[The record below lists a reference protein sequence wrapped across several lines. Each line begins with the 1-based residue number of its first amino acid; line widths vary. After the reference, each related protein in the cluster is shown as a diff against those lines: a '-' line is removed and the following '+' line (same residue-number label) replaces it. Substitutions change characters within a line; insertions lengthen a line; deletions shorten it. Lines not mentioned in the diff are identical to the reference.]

1 MNTTRLARAGALAMT
16 VAGVTTTAITIS
28 MSITAPPLF
37 AQASAGASVRRV
49 APMLIRNGTVIT
61 ITNGTQAD
69 TDVLVEN
76 GRITRIGRGITA
88 PAGAEVYDATGKFV
102 MPGII
107 DPHSHG
113 MSDATNESSLS
124 VTSMVRMQD
133 VVNSSQVNGYRSL
146 AGGVTMINLLHGSAN
161 TIGGQSITLKLKLDR
176 PLREII
182 PPTAKPG
189 IKFAL
194 GENVT
199 RKSGNAP
206 PGQQRRYPFTRM
218 GQEEIIRDAL
228 MRARAYKQTWD
239 DYAAATSKKPAPAG
253 LVVPRRDLELEPLV
267 EVLEGKRIV
276 HAHGY
281 RSDEHHMLLELA
293 KEFGFTVGTLQHALE
308 AYKIAPEIAESKA
321 GVSIFADSWSYKLE
335 AYDAIPYNGVITL
348 RAGVLTSINSD
359 SDERIRRLN
368 IDAAKL
374 VRYGLTEEEALRTIT
389 INGAMQLGLG
399 DRTGSLEVGKDAD
412 ISIWNAHP
420 FSVYARVERT
430 IVDGET
436 FFDRQQDMTRRQTL
450 AAERAELEKA
460 EPNVAPAARSPGGPA
475 RPAAPSGGNH

>member
-1 MNTTRLARAGALAMT
+1 MTPMRFARRGAFALALTGATASVSVAVQPLGAQQAGAA
-16 VAGVTTTAITIS
+16 A
-28 MSITAPPLF
+28 AP
-37 AQASAGASVRRV
+37 RRV

-61 ITNGTQAD
+61 VTNGTQAN

-76 GRITRIGRGITA
+76 GRISRIGRGLTA

-113 MSDATNESSLS
+113 MSDATNEGSLS

-133 VVNSSQVNGYRSL
+133 VVNAGQVNGYRSL

-161 TIGGQSITLKLKLDR
+161 TIGGQSVTLKLKLGR
-176 PLREII
+176 PVSEMM

-199 RKSGNAP
+199 RKSSTVQ

-218 GQEEIIRDAL
+218 GQEEILRDAFV
-228 MRARAYKQTWD
+228 RARAYKQAWD
-239 DYAAATSKKPAPAG
+239 DYRVAAAKKPATPGVIA
-253 LVVPRRDLELEPLV
+253 PRRDLELEPLV

-308 AYKIAPEIAESKA
+308 AYKIAPEIAEAKA

-335 AYDAIPYNGVITL
+335 AYDAIPYNGVITM

-368 IDAAKL
+368 VDAAKL
-374 VRYGLTEEEALRTIT
+374 MRYGLTEDEAFRTIT

-399 DRTGSLEVGKDAD
+399 DRTGSLEAGKDAD

-436 FFDRQQDMTRRQTL
+436 FFDRQLDMTRRQAL
-450 AAERAELEKA
+450 AAERADLEKA
-460 EPNVAPAARSPGGPA
+460 EPNTAPPTRGPGGPP
-475 RPAAPSGGNH
+475 RPAAPSGGSH

>member
-1 MNTTRLARAGALAMT
+1 
-16 VAGVTTTAITIS
+16 
-28 MSITAPPLF
+28 
-37 AQASAGASVRRV
+37 
-49 APMLIRNGTVIT
+49 
-61 ITNGTQAD
+61 
-69 TDVLVEN
+69 
-76 GRITRIGRGITA
+76 
-88 PAGAEVYDATGKFV
+88 
-102 MPGII
+102 
-107 DPHSHG
+107 
-113 MSDATNESSLS
+113 
-124 VTSMVRMQD
+124 
-133 VVNSSQVNGYRSL
+133 VNGYRSL
-146 AGGVTMINLLHGSAN
+146 AGGVTMILLLHGSAN
-161 TIGGQSITLKLKLDR
+161 TIGGQSVTLKLKMGR
-176 PLREII
+176 PVQDVI

-199 RKSGNAP
+199 RKSSNVP

-218 GQEEIIRDAL
+218 GQEEIIRDAFV
-228 MRARAYKQTWD
+228 RARAYKQSWD
-239 DYAAATSKKPAPAG
+239 DYRTASSRKPVPAG
-253 LVVPRRDLELEPLV
+253 LVAPRRDLELEPLV
-267 EVLEGKRIV
+267 EVLEGKRLV

-281 RSDEHHMLLELA
+281 RSDEHHMLLELS

-308 AYKIAPEIAESKA
+308 AYKIAPEILDAKA

-348 RAGVLTSINSD
+348 KAGVLTSVNSD

-368 IDAAKL
+368 VDAAKL
-374 VRYGLTEEEALRTIT
+374 MRYGLTEDEAFRTIT

-412 ISIWNAHP
+412 IGIWNAHP

-430 IVDGET
+430 IIDGET

-450 AAERAELEKA
+450 AAERADLEKA
-460 EPNVAPAARSPGGPA
+460 EPNVAPAARGPGGPA

>member
-1 MNTTRLARAGALAMT
+1 MTTTKLGRPGVLALALAGAVAVLGVAARPLA
-16 VAGVTTTAITIS
+16 
-28 MSITAPPLF
+28 
-37 AQASAGASVRRV
+37 AQQAGATAAPRRGV
-49 APMLIRNGTVIT
+49 AMLIRNGTVIT
-61 ITNGTQAD
+61 VTNGTMAN
-69 TDVLVEN
+69 TDVLLEN
-76 GRITRIGRGITA
+76 GRISRIGRGLTA

-133 VVNSSQVNGYRSL
+133 VVNPVQVNGYRSL

-161 TIGGQSITLKLKLDR
+161 TIGGQSVTLKLKLGR
-176 PLREII
+176 PVPELI

-199 RKSGNAP
+199 RKSSP
-206 PGQQRRYPFTRM
+206 VLPGQQRRYPFTRM

-228 MRARAYKQTWD
+228 VRARAYKQAWD
-239 DYAAATSKKPAPAG
+239 DYMVAAARKPVAAG
-253 LVVPRRDLELEPLV
+253 LVAPRRDLELEPLV

-335 AYDAIPYNGVITL
+335 AYDAIPYNGIITM

-368 IDAAKL
+368 VDAAKL
-374 VRYGLTEEEALRTIT
+374 VRYGMTEDEALRTIT

-436 FFDRQQDMTRRQTL
+436 FFDRQQDQTRRQAA

-460 EPNVAPAARSPGGPA
+460 EPNTAPAVRGQGGPA
-475 RPAAPSGGNH
+475 RPGAPSGGSH

>member
-1 MNTTRLARAGALAMT
+1 MSSMRCTRAGALAFALLGATTAT
-16 VAGVTTTAITIS
+16 VATAIPLDAQ
-28 MSITAPPLF
+28 TA
-37 AQASAGASVRRV
+37 ATARRV

-61 ITNGTQAD
+61 VTNGTQAN

-76 GRITRIGRGITA
+76 GRITRIGKGLTA
-88 PAGAEVYDATGKFV
+88 PAGADVYDATGKFV

-124 VTSMVRMQD
+124 VTSMVRMDD
-133 VVNSSQVNGYRSL
+133 VINSSQVNGYRSL

-161 TIGGQSITLKLKLDR
+161 TIGGQSVTLKLKLNR
-176 PLREII
+176 SVREVI

-199 RKSGNAP
+199 RKSSNVP

-218 GQEEIIRDAL
+218 GQEEIIRDAF
-228 MRARAYKQTWD
+228 MRARAYRQSWD
-239 DYAAATSKKPAPAG
+239 DFRAASSRKPAPAG
-253 LVVPRRDLELEPLV
+253 LIAPRRDLELEPLV

-281 RSDEHHMLLELA
+281 RSDEHHMLLELS

-308 AYKIAPEIAESKA
+308 AYKIAPEILEAKA

-348 RAGVLTSINSD
+348 KAGVLTSINSD

-368 IDAAKL
+368 VDAAKL
-374 VRYGLTEEEALRTIT
+374 MRYGLTEEEAFRTIT

-399 DRTGSLEVGKDAD
+399 DRTGSLEAGKDAD

-436 FFDRQQDMTRRQTL
+436 FFDRQQDMNRRQTL
-450 AAERAELEKA
+450 AAERVELEKA
-460 EPNVAPAARSPGGPA
+460 EPNVAPAVRGPGGPA

>member
-1 MNTTRLARAGALAMT
+1 MTPTRFTRARALGVAL
-16 VAGVTTTAITIS
+16 AGVTTAALLAPASLTAQNTS
-28 MSITAPPLF
+28 A
-37 AQASAGASVRRV
+37 ASRRV

-61 ITNGTQAD
+61 VTNGTLAN

-76 GRITRIGRGITA
+76 GRISRIGKGLTA

-161 TIGGQSITLKLKLDR
+161 TIGGQSVTLKLKLDR
-176 PLREII
+176 PVQEMI

-199 RKSGNAP
+199 RKSGNVPA
-206 PGQQRRYPFTRM
+206 GQERRYPFTRM

-228 MRARAYKQTWD
+228 VRARAYKQSWD
-239 DYAAATSKKPAPAG
+239 DYRAASSRKPAPVA
-253 LVVPRRDLELEPLV
+253 LVAPRRDLELEPLV
-267 EVLEGKRIV
+267 EVLEGKRLV

-293 KEFGFTVGTLQHALE
+293 KEFGFTIGTLQHALE
-308 AYKIAPEIAESKA
+308 AYKIAPEILEAKA

-335 AYDAIPYNGVITL
+335 AYDAIPYNGIITVK
-348 RAGVLTSINSD
+348 AGVLTSINSD

-368 IDAAKL
+368 VDAAKL
-374 VRYGLTEEEALRTIT
+374 VRYGLTEDEAFRTIT
-389 INGAMQLGLG
+389 LNGAIQLGLG

-412 ISIWNAHP
+412 IGIWNAHP

-436 FFDRQQDMTRRQTL
+436 FFDRQQDATRRQAL

-460 EPNVAPAARSPGGPA
+460 EPNVAPATRGPGGPG

>member
-1 MNTTRLARAGALAMT
+1 MTTPTRFVRVGALAL
-16 VAGVTTTAITIS
+16 A
-28 MSITAPPLF
+28 L
-37 AQASAGASVRRV
+37 AGASSALSAQGAAPAPARRV

-61 ITNGTQAD
+61 VTNGTLQN

-76 GRITRIGRGITA
+76 GRISRIGRDLAA

-113 MSDATNESSLS
+113 MSDATNEGSLS

-133 VVNSSQVNGYRSL
+133 VVNPSQVNGYRSL

-161 TIGGQSITLKLKLDR
+161 TIGGQSVTLKLKVGR
-176 PLREII
+176 SVQEMI

-199 RKSGNAP
+199 RKSSNAQ

-218 GQEEIIRDAL
+218 GQEEIIRDAFV
-228 MRARAYKQTWD
+228 RARAYKQAWD
-239 DYAAATSKKPAPAG
+239 DYRAAMARRPAPTT
-253 LVVPRRDLELEPLV
+253 LVPPRRDLELEPLV
-267 EVLEGKRIV
+267 EVLEGKRLV

-308 AYKIAPEIAESKA
+308 AYKIAPEIREANA
-321 GVSIFADSWSYKLE
+321 GVSIFADSWSYKIE
-335 AYDAIPYNGVITL
+335 AYDAIPYNGIVTV
-348 RAGVLTSINSD
+348 RNGVLTTINSD

-368 IDAAKL
+368 VDAAKL
-374 VRYGLTEEEALRTIT
+374 VRYGLTEDEAFRTIT
-389 INGAMQLGLG
+389 INGAIQLGLG
-399 DRTGSLEVGKDAD
+399 DRTGSLEAGKDAD

-430 IVDGET
+430 IIDGET
-436 FFDRQQDMTRRQTL
+436 FFDRQQDAARRQAL
-450 AAERAELEKA
+450 AAERAELERA
-460 EPNVAPAARSPGGPA
+460 EPNTVPAGRGQGGPQ
-475 RPAAPSGGNH
+475 RPGAPNGGDR

>member
-1 MNTTRLARAGALAMT
+1 MIFTRHTRAGALAC
-16 VAGVTTTAITIS
+16 ALLGLSTTALI
-28 MSITAPPLF
+28 AAHPLA
-37 AQASAGASVRRV
+37 AQSSTASATRRV

-61 ITNGTQAD
+61 VTNGTQAN

-76 GRITRIGRGITA
+76 GRIARIGKGLTA

-124 VTSMVRMQD
+124 VTSMVRMSD
-133 VVNSSQVNGYRSL
+133 VINSSQVNGYRSL
-146 AGGVTMINLLHGSAN
+146 AGGVTMILLLHGSAN
-161 TIGGQSITLKLKLDR
+161 TIGGQSVTLKLKMGR
-176 PLREII
+176 PVQDVI
-182 PPTAKPG
+182 PPTARPG

-199 RKSGNAP
+199 RKSSNVP

-218 GQEEIIRDAL
+218 GQEEIIRDAFV
-228 MRARAYKQTWD
+228 RARAYKQSWD
-239 DYAAATSKKPAPAG
+239 DYRTASSRKPVPAG
-253 LVVPRRDLELEPLV
+253 LIAPRRDLELEPLV
-267 EVLEGKRIV
+267 EVLEGKRLV

-281 RSDEHHMLLELA
+281 RSDEHHMLLELS

-308 AYKIAPEIAESKA
+308 AYKIAPEILDAKA

-348 RAGVLTSINSD
+348 KAGVLTTINSD

-374 VRYGLTEEEALRTIT
+374 MRYGLTEDEAFRTIT
-389 INGAMQLGLG
+389 INGATQLGLS

-412 ISIWNAHP
+412 IGIWNAHP

-430 IVDGET
+430 IIDGET
-436 FFDRQQDMTRRQTL
+436 FFDRQQDMSRRQTL

-460 EPNVAPAARSPGGPA
+460 EPNVVPATRGPGGPA
-475 RPAAPSGGNH
+475 RPATPSGGNH

>member
-1 MNTTRLARAGALAMT
+1 MTTTRLARTGALALAMAALPACLAAQGSA
-16 VAGVTTTAITIS
+16 VA
-28 MSITAPPLF
+28 P
-37 AQASAGASVRRV
+37 RRV

-61 ITNGTQAD
+61 VTNGTQAN

-76 GRITRIGRGITA
+76 GRITKIGRGLAA

-113 MSDATNESSLS
+113 MSDATNEGSLS
-124 VTSMVRMQD
+124 VTSMVRMTD
-133 VVNSSQVNGYRSL
+133 VVNPVQVNGYRSL

-161 TIGGQSITLKLKLDR
+161 TIGGQSVTLKLKLGR
-176 PLREII
+176 PVAEMI

-199 RKSGNAP
+199 RKSSNVP
-206 PGQQRRYPFTRM
+206 PGQARRYPFTRM
-218 GQEEIIRDAL
+218 GQEEVIRDAFV
-228 MRARAYKQTWD
+228 RARAYKQAWD
-239 DYAAATSKKPAPAG
+239 DYKAAAAKKPMPAG
-253 LVVPRRDLELEPLV
+253 LVPPRRDLELEPLV
-267 EVLEGKRIV
+267 EVLEGKRVV

-308 AYKIAPEIAESKA
+308 AYKIAPEIADAKA

-335 AYDAIPYNGVITL
+335 AYDAIPYNGIVTMK
-348 RAGVLTSINSD
+348 AGVLTTINSD

-368 IDAAKL
+368 VDAAKL
-374 VRYGLTEEEALRTIT
+374 VRYGLTEDEALRTIT
-389 INGAMQLGLG
+389 INGAIQLGLG

-430 IVDGET
+430 IIDGET
-436 FFDRQQDMTRRQTL
+436 FFDRQQDLARRQAL

-460 EPNVAPAARSPGGPA
+460 EPNTAPTPRGPA
-475 RPAAPSGGNH
+475 RAGTQNGGTR

>member
-1 MNTTRLARAGALAMT
+1 MTTHRLARAGALAMM
-16 VAGVTTTAITIS
+16 VA
-28 MSITAPPLF
+28 
-37 AQASAGASVRRV
+37 AGAGSLVAQDAAAARRV

-61 ITNGTQAD
+61 VTNGTLAN

-76 GRITRIGRGITA
+76 GRISRIGQGLSA

-133 VVNSSQVNGYRSL
+133 VINPVQVNGYRSL
-146 AGGVTMINLLHGSAN
+146 ANGVTMILLLHGSAN
-161 TIGGQSITLKLKLDR
+161 TIGGQSATLKLKVGR
-176 PLREII
+176 PVSELV

-199 RKSGNAP
+199 RKSSTVP
-206 PGQQRRYPFTRM
+206 PGQARRYPFTRM
-218 GQEEIIRDAL
+218 GQEEVIRDAFV
-228 MRARAYKQTWD
+228 RARAYRQSWD
-239 DYAAATSKKPAPAG
+239 DYKAAAARKPVPPG
-253 LVVPRRDLELEPLV
+253 LVPPRRDLELEPLV
-267 EVLEGKRIV
+267 EVLEGKRLV

-308 AYKIAPEIAESKA
+308 AYKIAPEIRDAKA
-321 GVSIFADSWSYKLE
+321 GVSIFADSWSYKIE
-335 AYDAIPYNGVITL
+335 AYDAIPYNGIITA
-348 RAGVLTSINSD
+348 RSGVLTTINSD

-368 IDAAKL
+368 VDAAKL
-374 VRYGLTEEEALRTIT
+374 VRYGLTEDEAFKTIT
-389 INGAMQLGLG
+389 INGAIQLGLG

-412 ISIWNAHP
+412 IGIWNAHP

-430 IVDGET
+430 IIDGET
-436 FFDRQQDMTRRQTL
+436 FFDRQQDLARRQAL

-460 EPNVAPAARSPGGPA
+460 EPNTASSGRGQGGPP
-475 RPAAPSGGNH
+475 RQGTPNGGSR

>member
-1 MNTTRLARAGALAMT
+1 MMSTRYTRAGALAFALLGAT
-16 VAGVTTTAITIS
+16 AAVVHSTPLAAQGTTA
-28 MSITAPPLF
+28 TA
-37 AQASAGASVRRV
+37 RRV

-61 ITNGTQAD
+61 VTNGTMAN

-76 GRITRIGRGITA
+76 GRIARIGKGLTA
-88 PAGAEVYDATGKFV
+88 PVGSEVYDATGKFV

-124 VTSMVRMQD
+124 VTSMVRMSD
-133 VVNSSQVNGYRSL
+133 VINSSQVNGYRSL
-146 AGGVTMINLLHGSAN
+146 AGGVTMILLLHGSAN
-161 TIGGQSITLKLKLDR
+161 TIGGQSVTLKLKMGR
-176 PLREII
+176 PVQEVI

-199 RKSGNAP
+199 RKSSNVP
-206 PGQQRRYPFTRM
+206 PGQQRRYPSTRM
-218 GQEEIIRDAL
+218 GQEEIIRDAF
-228 MRARAYKQTWD
+228 MRARAYKQSWD
-239 DYAAATSKKPAPAG
+239 DYRAASSRKSAQPAIA
-253 LVVPRRDLELEPLV
+253 PRRDLELEPLV
-267 EVLEGKRIV
+267 EVLEGKRLV

-281 RSDEHHMLLELA
+281 RSDEHHMLLELS

-308 AYKIAPEIAESKA
+308 AYKIAPEILEAKA

-348 RAGVLTSINSD
+348 KAGVLTTINSD

-368 IDAAKL
+368 VDAGKL
-374 VRYGLTEEEALRTIT
+374 MRYGLTEDEAFRTIT
-389 INGAMQLGLG
+389 INGAIQLGLG
-399 DRTGSLEVGKDAD
+399 DRTGSLEAGKDAD

-436 FFDRQQDMTRRQTL
+436 FFDRMQDMNRRQVL

-460 EPNVAPAARSPGGPA
+460 EPNVAPAARGPGGPA
-475 RPAAPSGGNH
+475 RPATPSGGNH

>member
-1 MNTTRLARAGALAMT
+1 MSPKRLTRAGALGLALASC
-16 VAGVTTTAITIS
+16 VTTAITVAARPLAAQGS
-28 MSITAPPLF
+28 TTAAP
-37 AQASAGASVRRV
+37 RRV

-61 ITNGTQAD
+61 VTNGTQAN

-76 GRITRIGRGITA
+76 GRITRIGRGLTA
-88 PAGAEVYDATGKFV
+88 PTGAEVYDATGKFV

-133 VVNSSQVNGYRSL
+133 VINSTQVNGYRSL

-161 TIGGQSITLKLKLDR
+161 TIGGQSITLKLKLNR
-176 PLREII
+176 PVSEMI

-199 RKSGNAP
+199 RKSGNLPA
-206 PGQQRRYPFTRM
+206 GQQRRYPFTRM

-228 MRARAYKQTWD
+228 VRARAYKQSWD
-239 DYAAATSKKPAPAG
+239 DYRTASARKPAPAG
-253 LVVPRRDLELEPLV
+253 LLAPRRDLELEPLV
-267 EVLEGKRIV
+267 EVLEGKRVV

-281 RSDEHHMLLELA
+281 RSDEHQMLLELA
-293 KEFGFTVGTLQHALE
+293 REFGFTVGTLQHALE

-335 AYDAIPYNGVITL
+335 AYDAIPYNGIITM

-368 IDAAKL
+368 VDAAKL
-374 VRYGLTEEEALRTIT
+374 VRYGLTEDEALRTIT
-389 INGAMQLGLG
+389 INGATQLGLG

-420 FSVYARVERT
+420 FSVFARVERT

-436 FFDRQQDMTRRQTL
+436 FFDRQQDMTRRQVL
-450 AAERAELEKA
+450 AAERADLEKA
-460 EPNVAPAARSPGGPA
+460 EPNVAPAGRGQGGPV
-475 RPAAPSGGNH
+475 RPAAPGRENH

>member
-1 MNTTRLARAGALAMT
+1 MRTRCIRAGALALALM
-16 VAGVTTTAITIS
+16 GTAAALT
-28 MSITAPPLF
+28 
-37 AQASAGASVRRV
+37 AQAAAAPAARRV
-49 APMLIRNGTVIT
+49 TSMLIRNGTVIT
-61 ITNGTQAD
+61 VTNGTQAG

-76 GRITRIGRGITA
+76 GRITRIGKGLTA

-133 VVNSSQVNGYRSL
+133 VVNPIQVNGYRSL

-161 TIGGQSITLKLKLDR
+161 TIGGQSVTLKLKLGR
-176 PLREII
+176 SVQEMI

-199 RKSGNAP
+199 RKSGNVQ

-218 GQEEIIRDAL
+218 GQEEIIRDAFV
-228 MRARAYKQTWD
+228 RARAYKQQWD
-239 DYAAATSKKPAPAG
+239 DYRVAAARKPAPAG
-253 LVVPRRDLELEPLV
+253 LVPPRRDLELEPLV

-335 AYDAIPYNGVITL
+335 AYDAIPYNGIVTY
-348 RAGVLTSINSD
+348 RAGVLTTINSD

-374 VRYGLTEEEALRTIT
+374 VRYGLTEDEAMRTIT

-430 IVDGET
+430 IIDGET
-436 FFDRQQDMTRRQTL
+436 FFDRQQDMARRQAL
-450 AAERAELEKA
+450 VAERAELEKA
-460 EPNVAPAARSPGGPA
+460 EPNVAPATRGPGGPQ
-475 RPAAPSGGNH
+475 RPAAPSGEKH